1 MTPFRTL
8 LDTTAPGATIL
19 VRILIGAVFLSEG
32 IQKFLF
38 SAELGV
44 GRFEK
49 IGIPSPAIAAPFVGS
64 IEVIFGALLIVGL
77 LTRVASLLLLLN
89 ISVAILSTKI
99 PILLGT
105 GFWGFSLPKM
115 TSYGFWSMAHEAR
128 ADFCMFLGSAFL
140 LIVGGGGWSLDR
152 MLARK

>member
-8 LDTTAPGATIL
+8 LDTTAPDATIL
-19 VRILIGAVFLSEG
+19 VRILVGAVFLSEG

-38 SAELGV
+38 SAALGV

-64 IEVIFGALLIVGL
+64 LEVICGALLIVGL

-128 ADFCMFLGSAFL
+128 ADFCMFLSSAFL

>member
-8 LDTTAPGATIL
+8 LDTTAPNATIL

-38 SAELGV
+38 SAALSV

-49 IGIPSPAIAAPFVGS
+49 IGIPSSAITAPFVGR
-64 IEVIFGALLIVGL
+64 IEVVCGALLIVGL

-89 ISVAILSTKI
+89 ISVAILSAKI

-105 GFWGFSLPKM
+105 GFWGFNLPKV
-115 TSYGFWSMAHEAR
+115 TS
-128 ADFCMFLGSAFL
+128 
-140 LIVGGGGWSLDR
+140 
-152 MLARK
+152 

>member
-1 MTPFRTL
+1 MPFRTL
-8 LDTTAPGATIL
+8 LDTTAPDATIL
-19 VRILIGAVFLSEG
+19 VRILVGAVFLSEG

-38 SAELGV
+38 SAALGV

-49 IGIPSPAIAAPFVGS
+49 IGIPSPAIAAPFVGG
-64 IEVIFGALLIVGL
+64 IEVICGALLIAGL
-77 LTRVASLLLLLN
+77 LTRIASLLLLLN

-115 TSYGFWSMAHEAR
+115 ASYGFWSMAHEAR
-128 ADFCMFLGSAFL
+128 TDFCMLLGSAYL

-152 MLARK
+152 MLARE